1 MALKNYRL
9 KIAYDGTRLFGW
21 ERQPGKDTVQGKLE
35 NVLSRMTGTEVEVT
49 GAGRTDAGVHAR
61 AMIANV
67 HMDAKEME
75 CDEIRDYMNLYLSDD
90 IAVTSV
96 SECSERFHAR
106 YNAKSRSY
114 LYTIFDGPVKPVFN
128 RKYYTRLDS
137 PLDVSLMQEGAKFLL
152 GEHDFKSFCGN
163 PKMKKSTVRN
173 IEKLDIRRSKGYVYI
188 NIKGSGFLQH
198 MVRIIAG
205 TLIEVGQKKLEPSKV
220 KEILEARDR
229 SLAGPTAD
237 AKGLTFMSVEY

>member
-1 MALKNYRL
+1 MAVKNYKL
-9 KIAYDGTRLFGW
+9 KIAYDGTRLYGW

-35 NVLSRMTGTEVEVT
+35 NVLSRMTGDVVEVT

-61 AMIANV
+61 AMVANV
-67 HMDAKEME
+67 HMDAGER
-75 CDEIRDYMNLYLSDD
+75 DSDSIRDYLNLYLSDD
-90 IAVTSV
+90 IAVTDV
-96 SECSERFHAR
+96 SECSDRFHAR

-137 PLDVSLMQEGAKFLL
+137 PLDVELMKEGAQFLL

-163 PKMKKSTVRN
+163 PKMKKSTVRS
-173 IEKLDIRRSKGYVYI
+173 IEKLEIRRSKGYVYI

-205 TLIEVGQKKLEPSKV
+205 TLIEVGYKKLEPSKV
-220 KEILEARDR
+220 KEILEAKDR

>member
-1 MALKNYRL
+1 MAVKNYKL
-9 KIAYDGTRLFGW
+9 KIAYDGTRLYGW
-21 ERQPGKDTVQGKLE
+21 ERQPGKDTVQGKIE
-35 NVLSRMTGTEVEVT
+35 NVLSRMTGDVVEVT

-61 AMIANV
+61 AMVANV
-67 HMDAKEME
+67 HMDAGER
-75 CDEIRDYMNLYLSDD
+75 DSDSIRDYLNLYLSDD
-90 IAVTSV
+90 IAITDV
-96 SECSERFHAR
+96 SECSDRFHAR

-137 PLDVSLMQEGAKFLL
+137 PLDVELMKEGAQFLL

-163 PKMKKSTVRN
+163 PKMKKSTVRS

-205 TLIEVGQKKLEPSKV
+205 TLIEVGYKKLEPSKV
-220 KEILEARDR
+220 KEILEAKDR

>member
-1 MALKNYRL
+1 MAVKNYKL

-35 NVLSRMTGTEVEVT
+35 NVLSRMTGDEIEVT

-61 AMIANV
+61 AMVANV
-67 HMDAKEME
+67 HMDVKGMD
-75 CDEIRDYMNLYLSDD
+75 CDSIRDYLNQYLSDD
-90 IAVTSV
+90 IAVMDV
-96 SECSERFHAR
+96 SECSDRFHAR
-106 YNAKSRSY
+106 YNAKSRAY

-128 RKYYTRLDS
+128 RKYYTRLES
-137 PLDVSLMQEGAKFLL
+137 PLDVSLMKDAAQCLL

-163 PKMKKSTVRN
+163 PKMKKSTVRT

-205 TLIEVGQKKLEPSKV
+205 TLIEVGYKRLEPSRV
-220 KEILEARDR
+220 KEILEAKDR
-229 SLAGPTAD
+229 SLAGPTAE

>member
-1 MALKNYRL
+1 MAVKNYKL
-9 KIAYDGTRLFGW
+9 KIAYDGTRLYGW
-21 ERQPGKDTVQGKLE
+21 ERQPGKDTVQGKIE
-35 NVLSRMTGTEVEVT
+35 NVLSRMTGDVVEVT

-61 AMIANV
+61 AMVANV
-67 HMDAKEME
+67 HMDAGERNS
-75 CDEIRDYMNLYLSDD
+75 DSIRDYLNLYLSDD
-90 IAVTSV
+90 IAVTDV
-96 SECSERFHAR
+96 SECSDRFHAR

-137 PLDVSLMQEGAKFLL
+137 PLDVELMKEGAQFLL

-163 PKMKKSTVRN
+163 PKMKKSTVRS
-173 IEKLDIRRSKGYVYI
+173 IEKLEIRRSKGYVYI

-205 TLIEVGQKKLEPSKV
+205 TLIEVGYKKLEPSKV
-220 KEILEARDR
+220 KEILEAKDR

>member
-1 MALKNYRL
+1 MAVKNYKL
-9 KIAYDGTRLFGW
+9 KIAYDGTRLYGW

-35 NVLSRMTGTEVEVT
+35 NVLSRMTGDVIEVT

-61 AMIANV
+61 AMVANV
-67 HMDAKEME
+67 HMDAGER
-75 CDEIRDYMNLYLSDD
+75 DSDSIRDYLNLYLSDD
-90 IAVTSV
+90 IAVTDV
-96 SECSERFHAR
+96 SECSDRFHAR

-114 LYTIFDGPVKPVFN
+114 LYTIYDGPVKPVFN
-128 RKYYTRLDS
+128 RKYYTRLDG
-137 PLDVSLMQEGAKFLL
+137 PLDVDLMKEGAQYLL

-205 TLIEVGQKKLEPSKV
+205 TLIEVGYKKLEPSRV
-220 KEILEARDR
+220 KEILEAKDR

>member
-1 MALKNYRL
+1 MAVKNYKL
-9 KIAYDGTRLFGW
+9 KIAYDGTRLYGW
-21 ERQPGKDTVQGKLE
+21 ERQPGKDTVQGKIE
-35 NVLSRMTGTEVEVT
+35 NVLSRMTGDVVEVT

-61 AMIANV
+61 AMVANV
-67 HMDAKEME
+67 HMDAGER
-75 CDEIRDYMNLYLSDD
+75 DSDSIRDYLNLYLSDD
-90 IAVTSV
+90 IAITDV
-96 SECSERFHAR
+96 SECSDRFHAR

-137 PLDVSLMQEGAKFLL
+137 PLDVELMKEGAQFLL

-163 PKMKKSTVRN
+163 PKMKKSTVRS
-173 IEKLDIRRSKGYVYI
+173 IEKLEIRRSKGYVYI

-205 TLIEVGQKKLEPSKV
+205 TLIEVGYKKLEPSKV
-220 KEILEARDR
+220 KEILEAKDR

-237 AKGLTFMSVEY
+237 AKGLTFMSVDY

>member
-1 MALKNYRL
+1 MAVKNYRL
-9 KIAYDGTRLFGW
+9 KIAYDGTRLYGW

-35 NVLSRMTGTEVEVT
+35 NVLSRMTGTEIEVT

-61 AMIANV
+61 AMVANV
-67 HMDAKEME
+67 HMDAGER
-75 CDEIRDYMNLYLSDD
+75 DSDSIRDYLNLYLSDD
-90 IAVTSV
+90 IAITDV
-96 SECSERFHAR
+96 SECSDRFHAR

-137 PLDVSLMQEGAKFLL
+137 PLDVELMKEGAQFLL

-163 PKMKKSTVRN
+163 PKMKKSTVRS

-205 TLIEVGQKKLEPSKV
+205 TLIEVGYKKLEPSKV
-220 KEILEARDR
+220 KEILEAKDR